1 MSTAKFQHADQLT
14 PFLSELLLLGNAN
27 QVGTPS
33 KAGNRFEK
41 LYTYQAQ
48 NLLTLGCQYVKLRTT
63 LPSTVSLCPLILS
76 QL

>member
-1 MSTAKFQHADQLT
+1 MWRIRIGISRYEPPYRYREMSTAKFQHADQLT

-41 LYTYQAQ
+41 LYTYQAK
-48 NLLTLGCQYVKLRTT
+48 NMVDLAVNM
-63 LPSTVSLCPLILS
+63 
-76 QL
+76 